1 MVSDDSKP
9 GDLTAA
15 IQSVAPVDTCLQVVV
30 RLHNKAAR
38 ALHYVADVRAM
49 RYDPTTRT
57 LTLALSDEG
66 REVIPGLAGKLPL
79 FRHVDPGSEAEI
91 HLSVPDKIVK
101 LSRSA
106 GSAGS
111 AGSAESGELAF
122 ETQQLADIRE
132 VVVEVAW
139 ADVPYYHDTRAS
151 ALQDARLPAARWE
164 QHKARATKRQD
175 KKRAPR
181 P

>member
-1 MVSDDSKP
+1 MATDDSKP
-9 GDLTAA
+9 DDLTAA
-15 IQSVAPVDTCLQVVV
+15 IQSVAPVDTRLQVVV
-30 RLHNKAAR
+30 RLQNKAAR
-38 ALHYVADVRAM
+38 ALHYVAEVRAT

-66 REVIPGLAGKLPL
+66 REVIPGLAGKLPV
-79 FRHVDPGSEAEI
+79 FRHVDPGSQAEI

-101 LSRSA
+101 LSRA
-106 GSAGS
+106 V
-111 AGSAESGELAF
+111 GSAESAVSDELAF
-122 ETQQLADIRE
+122 ETQRLSDVRE

-139 ADVPYYHDTRAS
+139 ADVPYYQDTRAS

-175 KKRAPR
+175 KKRVLKP
-181 P
+181 

>member
-1 MVSDDSKP
+1 MASDDSKP
-9 GDLTAA
+9 DDLTAA
-15 IQSVAPVDTCLQVVV
+15 IQSVAPVDTRLQVIV
-30 RLHNKAAR
+30 RLQNKAAR
-38 ALHYVADVRAM
+38 ALHYVAEVRAT

-66 REVIPGLAGKLPL
+66 REVIPGLAGKLPV
-79 FRHVDPGSEAEI
+79 FRHVDPGSQAEI
-91 HLSVPDKIVK
+91 HLSVPNKIVK

-111 AGSAESGELAF
+111 DELAF
-122 ETQQLADIRE
+122 ETQQLSDVRE

-139 ADVPYYHDTRAS
+139 ADVPYYQDTRAG

-164 QHKARATKRQD
+164 QHKARATKRPD
-175 KKRAPR
+175 KKRMPKL
-181 P
+181 

>member
-1 MVSDDSKP
+1 MASDDSKP
-9 GDLTAA
+9 DDLTAA
-15 IQSVAPVDTCLQVVV
+15 IQSVAPVDTRLQVVV
-30 RLHNKAAR
+30 RLQNKAAR
-38 ALHYVADVRAM
+38 ALHYVAEVRAT

-66 REVIPGLAGKLPL
+66 REVIPGLAGKLPV
-79 FRHVDPGSEAEI
+79 FRHVDPGSQAEI

-101 LSRSA
+101 LSRA
-106 GSAGS
+106 V
-111 AGSAESGELAF
+111 GSAESAGSDELAF
-122 ETQQLADIRE
+122 ETQQLSDVRE

-139 ADVPYYHDTRAS
+139 ADVPYYQDTRAS

-175 KKRAPR
+175 KKRVLKP
-181 P
+181 

>member
-1 MVSDDSKP
+1 MASDDSKP
-9 GDLTAA
+9 DDLTVA
-15 IQSVAPVDTCLQVVV
+15 IQSVAPVDTRLQVIV
-30 RLHNKAAR
+30 RLQNKAAR
-38 ALHYVADVRAM
+38 ALHYVAEIRAT

-66 REVIPGLAGKLPL
+66 REVIPGLAGKLPV
-79 FRHVDPGSEAEI
+79 FRHVDPGSQAEI

-101 LSRSA
+101 LSRA
-106 GSAGS
+106 V
-111 AGSAESGELAF
+111 GSAESDELAF
-122 ETQQLADIRE
+122 ETQQLSDVRE

-139 ADVPYYHDTRAS
+139 ADVPYYQDTRAS

-175 KKRAPR
+175 KKRVLKP
-181 P
+181 

>member
-15 IQSVAPVDTCLQVVV
+15 IQSVAPVDTRLQVIV
-30 RLHNKAAR
+30 RLHNKASR

-111 AGSAESGELAF
+111 AESGELAF

>member
-1 MVSDDSKP
+1 MASDDSKP
-9 GDLTAA
+9 DDLTAA
-15 IQSVAPVDTCLQVVV
+15 IQSVAPVDTRLQVVV
-30 RLHNKAAR
+30 RLQNKAAR
-38 ALHYVADVRAM
+38 ALHYVAEVRAT

-66 REVIPGLAGKLPL
+66 REVIPGLAGKLPV
-79 FRHVDPGSEAEI
+79 FRHVDPGSQAEI

-101 LSRSA
+101 LSRA
-106 GSAGS
+106 V
-111 AGSAESGELAF
+111 GSAESDELAF
-122 ETQQLADIRE
+122 ETQQLSDVRE

-139 ADVPYYHDTRAS
+139 ADVPYYQDTRAS

-175 KKRAPR
+175 KKRVLKP
-181 P
+181 

>member
-1 MVSDDSKP
+1 MANNDSKS
-9 GDLTAA
+9 DELSAS
-15 IQSVAPVDTCLQVVV
+15 IQSVAPLDARLQVVV
-30 RLHNKAAR
+30 RLQNKAAR
-38 ALHYVADVRAM
+38 ALHYVADVRAT
-49 RYDPTTRT
+49 RYDPATRT

-66 REVIPGLAGKLPL
+66 REVIPGLAGRLPL

-106 GSAGS
+106 GSV
-111 AGSAESGELAF
+111 ESGELAF
-122 ETQQLADIRE
+122 ETQQLSDVRE

-151 ALQDARLPAARWE
+151 SLQDARLPAARWE

-175 KKRAPR
+175 KKRPPKA
-181 P
+181 

>member
-1 MVSDDSKP
+1 MASDDSKP
-9 GDLTAA
+9 DDLTAA
-15 IQSVAPVDTCLQVVV
+15 IQSVAPVDTRLQVIV
-30 RLHNKAAR
+30 RLQNKAAR
-38 ALHYVADVRAM
+38 ALHYVAEVRAT

-66 REVIPGLAGKLPL
+66 REVIPGLAGKLPV
-79 FRHVDPGSEAEI
+79 FRHVDPGSQAEI

-111 AGSAESGELAF
+111 DELAF
-122 ETQQLADIRE
+122 ETQQLSDVRE

-139 ADVPYYHDTRAS
+139 ADVPYYQDTRAG

-175 KKRAPR
+175 KKRMPKL
-181 P
+181 